1 MTGLMNN
8 IIEKLTSIR
17 KGFATLDGQDRLVYL
32 IDLGKKIDQIDEKNK
47 TEENKIHA
55 CTSQTWINIVD
66 KDHIVLTAD
75 SESAIVKG
83 LLRVLQ
89 IGFNHEEKNNIIDFI
104 SEFDEPIKLF
114 EWLNIGPTISS
125 QRQNGFIGALLFI
138 KKELTNE

>member
-1 MTGLMNN
+1 MNN
-8 IIEKLTSIR
+8 IIEKLSSLR
-17 KGFATLDGQDRLVYL
+17 EGFATLDGQDRLVYL
-32 IDLGKKIDQIDEKNK
+32 IDLGKKIDQIDEKYK
-47 TEENKIHA
+47 TEENKVHA
-55 CTSQTWINIVD
+55 CTSQTWINIID
-66 KDHIVLTAD
+66 KDSITLTAD

-89 IGFNHEEKNNIIDFI
+89 VGFNDEEKKNIIDFI
-104 SEFDEPIKLF
+104 NEFDEPIKIF